1 MNKTLKLAFTALFT
15 ALAVA
20 ANIFTIP
27 LTPNFSKV
35 ISLAIIFSFL
45 AGIYLGA
52 VPALAVGFLGDL
64 IANFI
69 HPFGA
74 YNWFVALSST
84 LTGVICALAFKLPW
98 HRLWKLALSCAICFV
113 VCTCALNTFGLWL
126 QIIVGVEAGPVGLV
140 QLITMDKTG
149 IEKSFWVYLAGRI
162 PVQLLNWAV
171 NAVIIATLL
180 QTKALDKLL
189 DKIKLNA
196 QSKAE
201 QKQTADEEK

>member
-1 MNKTLKLAFTALFT
+1 ML
-15 ALAVA
+15 
-20 ANIFTIP
+20 
-27 LTPNFSKV
+27 
-35 ISLAIIFSFL
+35 
-45 AGIYLGA
+45 
-52 VPALAVGFLGDL
+52 
-64 IANFI
+64 
-69 HPFGA
+69 
-74 YNWFVALSST
+74 
-84 LTGVICALAFKLPW
+84 
-98 HRLWKLALSCAICFV
+98 V

-140 QLITMDKTG
+140 QFITMDKTG

-171 NAVIIATLL
+171 NAVLIATLL

-201 QKQTADEEK
+201 QKQTPDGEK